1 MLIGVDIMGGD
12 YAPVET
18 TLGAIQAQK
27 ELPENIRLL
36 LIGDKDRITEI
47 IKDRGV
53 DSDLFEF
60 YHTTQVI
67 GMGEHPTRAFQ
78 QKTDS
83 SISAGFKLL
92 AERRIDAF
100 ASAGNTGA
108 MMVGAMFSV
117 KTIPGILRP
126 CISTIVPKEDG
137 NIGVIL
143 DVGVNADCKP
153 EMLVQFA
160 ILGSLFASQVLHI
173 VNPKVGL
180 MNIGEEEEK
189 GNMLTQQAH
198 QLMKNNTDFNFIGNI
213 EGRDL
218 FNDKADVIV
227 CDGFTGNVILK
238 EAESLYTLLKKRG
251 IHDDYFERFN
261 YENYGGTPILGVNS
275 NVIIA
280 HGMSNAKAVKN
291 MILLSRD
298 VIEANLSEKIKQAL
312 HQTV

>member
-1 MLIGVDIMGGD
+1 MLIGIDIMGGD
-12 YAPVET
+12 FAPMET
-18 TLGAIQAQK
+18 TLGAIEALE
-27 ELPENIRLL
+27 ELPANIKLL
-36 LIGDKDRITEI
+36 LIGDKERITEI
-47 IKDRGV
+47 IKDRGI
-53 DSDLFEF
+53 DPDLFEY

-67 GMGEHPTRAFQ
+67 SMGEHPTKAFQ
-78 QKTDS
+78 QKQDS

-92 AERRIDAF
+92 AEKRINAF

-117 KTIPGILRP
+117 KAIPGIVRP

-137 NIGVIL
+137 KIGVIL

-153 EMLVQFA
+153 EMLLQFA
-160 ILGSLFASQVLHI
+160 LLGSVFASQVLHI
-173 VNPKVGL
+173 SNPKVGL

-189 GNMLTQQAH
+189 GNALYQAAH
-198 QLMKNNTDFNFIGNI
+198 QLMKTGDFNFIGNI

-218 FNDKADVIV
+218 FNEKADVIV

-251 IHDDYFERFN
+251 IHDEYFERFN

-291 MILLSRD
+291 MILLTRD
-298 VIEANLSEKIKQAL
+298 VIEANLSDKIKQAL
-312 HQTV
+312 QHQTV

>member
-18 TLGAIQAQK
+18 TLGAIEARQ
-27 ELPENIRLL
+27 ELPSRINLL

-47 IKDRGV
+47 IKNRGG
-53 DSDLFEF
+53 DPDLFEY

-67 GMGEHPTRAFQ
+67 GMGEHPTKAFQ

-92 AERRIDAF
+92 AEKRIDAF

-153 EMLVQFA
+153 EMLVQFG

-173 VNPKVGL
+173 ADPKVGL
-180 MNIGEEEEK
+180 MNIGEEAEK
-189 GNMLTQQAH
+189 GNMLTQAAH
-198 QLMKNNTDFNFIGNI
+198 QLMKNSSEFNFIGNI

-251 IHDDYFERFN
+251 IHDEYFERFN
-261 YENYGGTPILGVNS
+261 YENYGGTPILGVNG
-275 NVIIA
+275 NVVIA

-298 VIEANLSEKIKQAL
+298 VIEADLSAKIKQAL